1 MTARLS
7 WVAYIQYFV
16 IGILLYL
23 FVVSSTFAVIS
34 GLLGLALGKGA
45 AQTVLYGLT
54 LLYLA
59 GCCSDLPVAVPIWTR
74 PVYGITAVCFRGRK
88 AFAVCVGRILTRHSI
103 SRVFSVGLHTVILS
117 ICSTDTAE
125 ASPSKTCTTGETGAH
140 WLMNMPSNPQS
151 KQKGESAMRMLIGI
165 GTVFGLVFIAYLN
178 RHNNIGPAIM
188 MALVF
193 PIALVAMAGAGRRR
207 DWYDD

>member
-54 LLYLA
+54 LLYLV
-59 GCCSDLPVAVPIWTR
+59 GFGWILFRLPVAVPIWMR
-74 PVYGITAVCFRGRK
+74 PVYGITAVCFHGQK
-88 AFAVCVGRILTRHSI
+88 VFAAFAGKTSI
-103 SRVFSVGLHTVILS
+103 RRSTGKVFSVGLHTVILS
-117 ICSTDTAE
+117 ICWTDTAE
-125 ASPSKTCTTGETGAH
+125 ALPSKTA
-140 WLMNMPSNPQS
+140 
-151 KQKGESAMRMLIGI
+151 
-165 GTVFGLVFIAYLN
+165 
-178 RHNNIGPAIM
+178 
-188 MALVF
+188 
-193 PIALVAMAGAGRRR
+193 
-207 DWYDD
+207 

>member
-54 LLYLA
+54 LLYLV
-59 GCCSDLPVAVPIWTR
+59 GFGWIL
-74 PVYGITAVCFRGRK
+74 FR
-88 AFAVCVGRILTRHSI
+88 
-103 SRVFSVGLHTVILS
+103 LS
-117 ICSTDTAE
+117 SCRAYMD
-125 ASPSKTCTTGETGAH
+125 ETG
-140 WLMNMPSNPQS
+140 
-151 KQKGESAMRMLIGI
+151 
-165 GTVFGLVFIAYLN
+165 V
-178 RHNNIGPAIM
+178 
-188 MALVF
+188 
-193 PIALVAMAGAGRRR
+193 
-207 DWYDD
+207 

>member
-59 GCCSDLPVAVPIWTR
+59 GFGWMLFRLTCCRAYVD
-74 PVYGITAVCFRGRK
+74 
-88 AFAVCVGRILTRHSI
+88 
-103 SRVFSVGLHTVILS
+103 
-117 ICSTDTAE
+117 
-125 ASPSKTCTTGETGAH
+125 ETGVWYYSGLFPWSKGIRGVRWENFDQAQYQ
-140 WLMNMPSNPQS
+140 QS
-151 KQKGESAMRMLIGI
+151 VFGWASHSYTIYLLDRYGRSVTIKNLHNGRDWSALVNEYAFESAR
-165 GTVFGLVFIAYLN
+165 
-178 RHNNIGPAIM
+178 
-188 MALVF
+188 
-193 PIALVAMAGAGRRR
+193 
-207 DWYDD
+207 